1 MDKLVVLD
9 FGSQYSHLICR
20 RVREANVYCELLPYN
35 TPATVIKE
43 IDPKGIILSG
53 GPASVYDQN
62 APKPDKEIFKMGKPM
77 LGICYGHQV
86 LVDTFGGKVKRS
98 NSREYGR
105 SVLIIEGEA
114 EGTSGLFKDLGP
126 GIMNCWMS
134 HADAAEKLP
143 EGFRV
148 LASTENS
155 FSAAIGNPDKKF
167 YGIQFHPEVVHTE
180 KGTQILKNFA
190 QTISGAKPE
199 WDIESFIESTI
210 DDISKQVGKEKVLA
224 AVSGGIDSTTV
235 AALMHKAIGDQLSC
249 VFINHGLLRQDEEK
263 DVIRLFKDH
272 LGINIIYVNAE
283 KQFLGKLKGISDPEE
298 KRKIIGEEFANVFA
312 AVVKKKT
319 HEEGEEKKKEKNDT
333 GNDSFQWLAQGT
345 LYPDVI
351 ESGVSKGPAAVIK
364 THHNVGGLPK
374 WLSLKVI
381 EPLRYLYKDEVRKA
395 AKLLGVPDEL
405 LKRHPFP
412 GPGLAV
418 RIIGEVTPE
427 KIRICKHASK
437 IVEDEL
443 KSTAAFAPSPTS
455 VVASSEVAAKDNAN
469 DNNPKWYDRVWQAYA
484 AVGDDR
490 AVGVLGDERV
500 YGHVVIIRV
509 VESLDAM
516 TADWSRLPYELI
528 EKISNRIT
536 NEVEGV
542 TWVTYAV
549 SSKPPATIEPQ

>member
-20 RVREANVYCELLPYN
+20 RIREANVYCELLPYN
-35 TPATVIKE
+35 TPAKVIKE
-43 IDPKGIILSG
+43 
-53 GPASVYDQN
+53 N
-62 APKPDKEIFKMGKPM
+62 APKPDKEIFNMGKPL

-86 LVDTFGGKVKRS
+86 LVDTLGGKVKRS
-98 NSREYGR
+98 NTREYGR
-105 SVLIIEGEA
+105 SVLIIEGE
-114 EGTSGLFKDLGP
+114 EEHTPSLFKGLGP

-143 EGFRV
+143 EGFKV
-148 LASTENS
+148 LARTENS

-199 WDIESFIESTI
+199 WNIESFIESTI
-210 DDISKQVGKEKVLA
+210 NDIRKQVGREKVLA

-263 DVIRLFKDH
+263 HVVKLFKDH
-272 LGINIIYVNAE
+272 LGINVIYVNAE
-283 KQFLGKLKGISDPEE
+283 KQFLGKLKGVSDPEQ

-312 AVVKKKT
+312 AVVKKKKNND
-319 HEEGEEKKKEKNDT
+319 EGKDT
-333 GNDSFQWLAQGT
+333 DSFQWLAQGT

-374 WLSLKVI
+374 WLNLKVI

-395 AKLLGVPDEL
+395 AKLLGVPNEL

-427 KIRICKHASK
+427 KTRICKHASK

-443 KSTAAFAPSPTS
+443 KAGG
-455 VVASSEVAAKDNAN
+455 
-469 DNNPKWYDRVWQAYA
+469 WYDKVWQAYA

-490 AVGVLGDERV
+490 AVGVLGD
-500 YGHVVIIRV
+500 
-509 VESLDAM
+509 
-516 TADWSRLPYELI
+516 
-528 EKISNRIT
+528 
-536 NEVEGV
+536 
-542 TWVTYAV
+542 
-549 SSKPPATIEPQ
+549 